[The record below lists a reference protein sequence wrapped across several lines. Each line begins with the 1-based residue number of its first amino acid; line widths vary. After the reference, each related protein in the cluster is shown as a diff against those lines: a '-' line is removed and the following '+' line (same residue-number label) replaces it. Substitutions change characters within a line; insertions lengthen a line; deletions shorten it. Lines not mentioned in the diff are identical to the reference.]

1 MLQMDLNIRNTVT
14 AMEAPRLPTSN
25 FTIAAQGS
33 CERRRIEARVQEGF
47 CMHFGAAIHEFM
59 PELAVYRHADGSSGI
74 VGIRRASTE
83 PLFLE
88 NYLDR
93 PIEAEIAALAAL
105 PIERERIAEIG
116 QFVVDDRDIVGD
128 LFRDI
133 VPFLLDNGF
142 EWVTFTAT
150 GVIRALLARIGFHGK
165 PVARAEAARLG
176 SDTSH
181 WGSYYDKDPMVIV
194 GRLDDPRGLW
204 CRPRATHDLRIAS

>member
-1 MLQMDLNIRNTVT
+1 MLQMDLNIRNSGP
-14 AMEAPRLPTSN
+14 AMEAPRLPTSG

-47 CMHFGAAIHEFM
+47 CMHFGAAIHQFM
-59 PELAVYRHADGSSGI
+59 PELAVYRHAGGSSGI
-74 VGIRRASTE
+74 VGIRRASAE

-88 NYLDR
+88 KYLDR
-93 PIEAEIAALAAL
+93 PIDAEIAALVAL
-105 PIERERIAEIG
+105 PVDRESIAEIG

-128 LFRDI
+128 LFRDL
-133 VPFLLDNGF
+133 VPFLRENGF

-165 PVARAEAARLG
+165 PIACADAARLG

-181 WGSYYDKDPMVIV
+181 WGNYYDKDPMVIV
-194 GRLDDPRGLW
+194 GRLDDPRGRW
-204 CRPRATHDLRIAS
+204 CHPGATGNLRAAS